1 MKTRTKL
8 IIGVCIIAAATAY
21 MGYVGASASW
31 KYYLTSDECVE
42 NAPELVGSRMRVSGK
57 VAADSLR
64 RAVDSSE
71 VTFSLAGTSSQLQ
84 VIACEPLPDN
94 FAEGMDVVVEG
105 RLEKPDLFRG
115 DKVLTRC
122 ASKYES
128 QAAAASDGPAAR
140 TARKPD

>member
-8 IIGVCIIAAATAY
+8 IMGVSIIAAATAY

-42 NAPELVGSRMRVSGK
+42 NAPQLVGSRMRVSGK

-64 RAVDSSE
+64 RASESSE
-71 VTFSLAGTSSQLQ
+71 VTFALAGTSGQLQ
-84 VIACEPLPDN
+84 VVTREPLPDN
-94 FAEGMDVVVEG
+94 FAEGLDVVVEG
-105 RLEKPDLFRG
+105 RLETPDLFRG

-128 QAAAASDGPAAR
+128 QPAAAPGGPAAR
-140 TARKPD
+140 TARKPH